1 MKKRLLTA
9 LVLVLVASALVL
21 AFAGC
26 DETPEGVFSEGVV
39 AAMNENGMWGYVNES
54 GEEVIAFEFSSAS
67 PFKNGVALVKR
78 MTGSFLIDSGGA
90 EIGGPYAS
98 AQRVADGDFY
108 ILEDRENSLQ
118 GVYDSN
124 SKSMMCDFVYSRI
137 SFDEETG
144 VFSFTDETRKG
155 DFRQYALADGTVT
168 IARMNEEDIAGA
180 AGKWLFVK
188 STDQAGE
195 IVYKALDTTSGAENE
210 NVFEEFSDMGGFFM
224 GGVFV
229 LADNTYGEGGEIVS
243 RKLWYAT
250 QARLFGPFDEEVSPL
265 SMSNDGSMLLMR
277 RESADGDGQIKPIY
291 ELYGKDGAVIYT
303 GEEMPAAK
311 GGFYYTE
318 AYASGKLTFEIY
330 AGGAKTTLEV
340 SDLPA
345 GTTSAQ
351 ASGIEYFAEEN
362 AVCLTIDCLVT
373 TGAGEQTQV
382 KSESV
387 ERLIVAGNTCEIP
400 SGYELVDVQSGK
412 LVLRGETGRVGVFNA
427 DGTAVTACLYSDVQV
442 ADGGYIVVRAGNAC
456 GLLAPDGSSVL
467 DFVYGGINV

>member
-39 AAMNENGMWGYVNES
+39 AAENENGMWGYVNES

-67 PFKNGVALVKR
+67 PFKNGVALVER

-118 GVYDSN
+118 GVYDSK

-144 VFSFTDETRKG
+144 VFSFTDETRTG
-155 DFRQYALADGTVT
+155 GFRQYALADGTVT
-168 IARMNEEDIAGA
+168 IARMNEDDIAGA
-180 AGKWLFVK
+180 AGKWLFVE

-195 IVYKALDTTSGAENE
+195 IIYKALDMTSGAENE
-210 NVFEEFSDMGGFFM
+210 TVFEEFSET
-224 GGVFV
+224 GGVCV
-229 LADNTYGEGGEIVS
+229 LADNAYGEGGEIVS

-250 QARLFGPFDEEVSPL
+250 QAWLFGPFDEEISPL

-311 GGFYYTE
+311 GEFYYTE

-340 SDLPA
+340 GDLPA

-351 ASGIEYFAEEN
+351 TSEIEYFAEEN
-362 AVCLTIDCLVT
+362 AVYFTIDCLVT

-412 LVLRGETGRVGVFNA
+412 LVLRGETGRVGVFNT
-427 DGTAVTACLYSDVQV
+427 DGTAVTACLYNDVHV
-442 ADGGYIVVRAGNAC
+442 ADGGYIVVRAGNAY

-467 DFVYGGINV
+467 GFVYGGINV